1 MKHDYMIPQ
10 TEVAKYAAQ
19 LTLLSGSP
27 TPPPPEGDI
36 LIDGSG
42 PHDDL
47 NSL

>member
-27 TPPPPEGDI
+27 TPTPPEGDI
-36 LIDGSG
+36 PIQSG
-42 PHDDL
+42 PHDGL